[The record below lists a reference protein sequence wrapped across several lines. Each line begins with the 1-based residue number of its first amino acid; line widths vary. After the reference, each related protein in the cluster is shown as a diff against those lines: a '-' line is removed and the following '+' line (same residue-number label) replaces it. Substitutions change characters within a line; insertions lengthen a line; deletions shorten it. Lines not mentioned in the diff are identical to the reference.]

1 MALTD
6 NIVAYY
12 KFDESSGNASDSVG
26 SNTLT
31 NVNSTAYGTG
41 KINNGADFEASS
53 SNYFTGS
60 VAASLTTNFTVA
72 FWLKLETNTSNR
84 IYQSGTGA
92 GHWDVSTDAS
102 GFLRF
107 TEDSI
112 ADYTSSTSMSTG
124 TWYHCAIVKSTD
136 SGTNVTFYINGVAA
150 GTASVG
156 SVTTPSGTAYFG
168 GYNGASNF
176 LDGVLD
182 EFGLWSRALTA
193 DDISKLY
200 NAGRG
205 NQYPFTD
212 NLTTSINAYWK
223 LDESS
228 GNASDSVGSITLTNN
243 GTTPFATGKIN
254 NGADFGNPNTTKY
267 FTTSNTLGI
276 DGGAISYA
284 FWMKPAALSPI
295 GDDYRLFEQINT
307 ASSKTAYRFICKD
320 TSGTRKIVFNRLAM
334 NVANVDIDY
343 NITMTTGTWYHIAYT
358 YDGSTMRGYVNG
370 SEVGN
375 NTGSGNGNLATGY
388 NPGVHIG
395 ADNGGSGQ
403 AFDGMMDEIGVWSR
417 ALTAGEVSQ
426 LYNSGSGL
434 QYPFVTSAIKTVDG
448 LAIASVKT
456 VDGLAI
462 ASVKTINGLA

>member
-6 NIVAYY
+6 NIVAYW
-12 KFDESSGNASDSVG
+12 KLDESSGNASDSVG

-31 NVNSTAYGTG
+31 NNNSTAFGTG

-92 GHWDVSTDAS
+92 GHWDISTDAS

-112 ADYTSSTSMSTG
+112 ADYTSSSSMSTG
-124 TWYHCAIVKSTD
+124 TWYHCAVVKSGD
-136 SGTNVTFYINGVAA
+136 SGTNITFYINGVAA

-193 DDISKLY
+193 
-200 NAGRG
+200 G
-205 NQYPFTD
+205 
-212 NLTTSINAYWK
+212 
-223 LDESS
+223 
-228 GNASDSVGSITLTNN
+228 
-243 GTTPFATGKIN
+243 
-254 NGADFGNPNTTKY
+254 
-267 FTTSNTLGI
+267 
-276 DGGAISYA
+276 
-284 FWMKPAALSPI
+284 
-295 GDDYRLFEQINT
+295 
-307 ASSKTAYRFICKD
+307 
-320 TSGTRKIVFNRLAM
+320 
-334 NVANVDIDY
+334 
-343 NITMTTGTWYHIAYT
+343 
-358 YDGSTMRGYVNG
+358 
-370 SEVGN
+370 
-375 NTGSGNGNLATGY
+375 
-388 NPGVHIG
+388 
-395 ADNGGSGQ
+395 
-403 AFDGMMDEIGVWSR
+403 EI
-417 ALTAGEVSQ
+417 SQ
-426 LYNSGSGL
+426 LYNGGNGSQYTFTDVGIALDTVHGTSTSSSANSRSLTSLQCSGNNRIIIAAVSAGLHNAGVTVSSITYGGVAMTQLGSYFKYTGDGFRWSLWYLVAPTTSSGQTLSLTISATTYVSVSAVSYTGVDQSNPFTTL
-434 QYPFVTSAIKTVDG
+434 QTTDDSATPGSVQCTSDRNGSWMIGLMASANAGLSISSGGIKRQDAWATYSFMADSNTTIANAGTNTFSFAWSSGGACGGAAMMRPVLASAIKTVDG
-448 LAIASVKT
+448 LALASVKT

-462 ASVKTINGLA
+462 ASVKNINGLA